1 MLVLYACTS
10 SSIVMYT
17 RYGRTECLRR
27 AQDPRLSALKM
38 GKIMTVHPSEI
49 GILELERATGAC
61 ELPVRDG
68 GMNCVLCTQCTYC
81 QLSVQCQCRQ
91 CAGGGE
97 CGVGYWY
104 RCGGA
109 GSRRPPAER
118 CPTRAAPKSGFSQ
131 RSALVDVE
139 HTVYKE
145 L

>member
-1 MLVLYACTS
+1 M
-10 SSIVMYT
+10 
-17 RYGRTECLRR
+17 
-27 AQDPRLSALKM
+27 SALKM

-81 QLSVQCQCRQ
+81 QLSVQCQVSVSVDSVQ
-91 CAGGGE
+91 PVASAE
-97 CGVGYWY
+97 SGVGYC

-145 L
+145 P